1 MHDERVTDRA
11 GGAAEELY
19 AEEGA
24 RLWRAVLA
32 YTGDREVAN
41 YSVAEAFAHVLARTG
56 RTRRPAQA
64 VWRAAFRFADAE
76 MTERSRFAGVDPPEG
91 VEAVLDEGGLRDP
104 SGLLL
109 MALRRL
115 APMQRGAL
123 VLRHYARHSMWSAA
137 NILGTSVAWM
147 PLHITRGKR
156 RLRRLLGGNRGDP
169 EGRFDALGRVPAP
182 DLWPDVRRRSPED
195 LPLAHRW
202 RPVGRAL
209 LAAALA
215 AAAVA
220 LVWIMAGRA

>member
-1 MHDERVTDRA
+1 MHDESVTDRE
-11 GGAAEELY
+11 GQAAKELY
-19 AEEGA
+19 GTEGA

-123 VLRHYARHSMWSAA
+123 VLRHYAGRSTWSAA
-137 NILGTSVAWM
+137 NILGTSVALM
-147 PLHITRGKR
+147 PLHLTRGKR
-156 RLRRLLGGNRGDP
+156 RLRHLLGGKRDLK
-169 EGRFDALGRVPAP
+169 GRFDALGRVSSP
-182 DLWPDVRRRSPED
+182 DLWPDVLRRNPED
-195 LPLAHRW
+195 PPLAHGW
-202 RPVGRAL
+202 GPVGKAL
-209 LAAALA
+209 LAAAMA
-215 AAAVA
+215 AGAVA
-220 LVWIMAGRA
+220 LVWVLAGRA